1 MAALKEPE
9 FARRIAD
16 MASPN
21 ITSTPEEFKAFIAS
35 ETQKWKS
42 VLLAAK
48 KK

>member
-1 MAALKEPE
+1 
-9 FARRIAD
+9 